1 MLDTRRK
8 LHLRTEKRLLLWAM
22 QGRNIIRA
30 ILFVLF
36 FSIGAGSL
44 SISILC
50 DDLVQYYQNTEH
62 LRAAQESLDRLKSLN
77 TDYDVLLERLQSD
90 PNLVKRLA
98 PATLGPEHQD
108 ANTVYPRATAEQL
121 AAARRALIAER
132 NRESAEPVMPEWLR
146 RCSEPRRRIMLF
158 VCGAVLILTSFICF
172 GPAKAGSVKSET

>member
-1 MLDTRRK
+1 
-8 LHLRTEKRLLLWAM
+8 M
-22 QGRNIIRA
+22 QGRHVIRA

-36 FSIGAGSL
+36 FSIGAASL

-77 TDYDVLLERLQSD
+77 ADYDILLEKLQSD

-98 PATLGPEHQD
+98 PAALGPEHQD

-121 AAARRALIAER
+121 AAARRALMAER
-132 NRESAEPVMPEWLR
+132 NRKSAEPVMPKWLS
-146 RCSEPRRRIMLF
+146 RCRAPRRGVMLF
-158 VCGAVLILTSFICF
+158 ICGVVLILTSFICF

>member
-1 MLDTRRK
+1 
-8 LHLRTEKRLLLWAM
+8 M
-22 QGRNIIRA
+22 QGRHVIRA

-36 FSIGAGSL
+36 FSIGAASL

-77 TDYDVLLERLQSD
+77 ADYDILLERLQSD

-98 PATLGPEHQD
+98 PATLGPDHQD

-121 AAARRALIAER
+121 AAARRALIAEQ
-132 NRESAEPVMPEWLR
+132 NRKSAEPVMPKWLS
-146 RCSEPRRRIMLF
+146 RCRAPRRRVMLLI
-158 VCGAVLILTSFICF
+158 CGVVLILTSFICF
-172 GPAKAGSVKSET
+172 GPAKVESVKSET